1 MSDSALPKLAQ
12 LIEQLIAKNAAHTQE
27 ISRLAGENE
36 TLTAQVKQLED
47 DNEILQMEAL
57 EYEENNVATLEKI
70 NTMVG
75 RIEQQEA

>member
-36 TLTAQVKQLED
+36 TFYQAV
-47 DNEILQMEAL
+47 
-57 EYEENNVATLEKI
+57 
-70 NTMVG
+70 
-75 RIEQQEA
+75 